1 MDEIQKKNENIKQKG
16 SESNTKTETPQHQ
29 SNENKHNS
37 EQGEPSNN
45 VIEQG
50 EPSNNV
56 IEQATQALEGLKKQN
71 EIMAENLRKAE
82 SFSVQ
87 NMMSGQAT
95 AGKEMSSEDRVT
107 EKARQILKGTGYEDE
122 LFPQRQ

>member
-1 MDEIQKKNENIKQKG
+1 MDEIQEKNENIKQKG

-37 EQGEPSNN
+37 
-45 VIEQG
+45 EQG